1 MHLVCRRLSGRKA
14 RWRHDHGVCRWNR
27 DARVRRWAHSLTDS
41 RLAERGI
48 PALALS
54 SVRCTRRRGSLA
66 RRLLP
71 HSNVHPLLSTQCNHY
86 YPQYHP
92 ATRNT
97 CDKTHLTRF
106 FSPDCAASIFL
117 SLLADR
123 CNLIGLCG
131 HASECCTLHCSRTN
145 CRSNY
150 LHFPGNLSI

>member
-1 MHLVCRRLSGRKA
+1 MIFQKIFNLWQKKRKTILILFLRLTLIWFTMHMKCRSLSGCKA

-71 HSNVHPLLSTQCNHY
+71 HSYTPPSSSSESASALLPTIPPCYAEYLRQNASHSSLRTWLH
-86 YPQYHP
+86 
-92 ATRNT
+92 
-97 CDKTHLTRF
+97 RF
-106 FSPDCAASIFL
+106 YFS
-117 SLLADR
+117 SLLLTDA
-123 CNLIGLCG
+123 
-131 HASECCTLHCSRTN
+131 T
-145 CRSNY
+145 
-150 LHFPGNLSI
+150 